1 MSRTKALIFDFDGLV
16 VDTETPL
23 YDSWRQLYQDHGHDL
38 TLETYVQCVGSTIQR
53 FDPIQH
59 LQDLV
64 GAPLDTTNLH
74 SEHRARV
81 KTTLA
86 ERDTLPGVRERIS
99 EAHEAGLKLAIAS
112 SSPSDWIDPWLTR
125 LQLTDYFHVIRTL
138 DHVSEAKPS
147 PELFVTAADML
158 EVEPE
163 EALIFEDS
171 HNGLQAA
178 RAASIP
184 CVIIPNYVTKHSDFS
199 DADLA
204 LESMAEASLAEVLE
218 RTSV

>member
-1 MSRTKALIFDFDGLV
+1 MSLTKALIFDFDGLV

-23 YDSWRQLYQDHGHDL
+23 YESWRQLYQEHGHNL

-64 GAPLDTTNLH
+64 GTPIEATDLQT
-74 SEHRARV
+74 EHHARV
-81 KTTLA
+81 KSALA
-86 ERDTLPGVRERIS
+86 KRDTLPGVRERLT
-99 EAHEAGLKLAIAS
+99 EAREAGLKRAIAS
-112 SSPSDWIDPWLTR
+112 SSSSDWIDPWLAR
-125 LQLTDYFHVIRTL
+125 LELTDHFHVIRTR

-147 PELFVTAADML
+147 PELFVTAAEML
-158 EVEPE
+158 DVKPE

-178 RAASIP
+178 LAASIP
-184 CVIIPNYVTKHSDFS
+184 CVIIPNNVTKHSDFS
-199 DADLA
+199 AATLA
-204 LESMAEASLAEVLE
+204 LESLADVSLAEILE
-218 RTSV
+218 RTSA